1 MQRQLRL
8 SALLT
13 ALLAGCASTTVTLTP
28 PSQAPVCN
36 SAASALVLWAPQWRP
51 DQKDASQRE
60 AVAHAG
66 LQDFLSESQC
76 FARSEL
82 RRLPDLAPETI
93 ATQFDPAASQFDSVV
108 LISVRELGPVIRLLS
123 FPAFVDG
130 ATEVVLYVTT
140 YQAPAFAVSREFSVH
155 WRNGGP
161 GVVKGVSSLPDDL
174 KAALRVGLQPAPR
187 TR

>member
-1 MQRQLRL
+1 MRSQLRL

-13 ALLAGCASTTVTLTP
+13 ALLTGCASTTVTLTP
-28 PSQAPVCN
+28 SPQAPVCDP
-36 SAASALVLWAPQWRP
+36 AAAALVLWAPQWRP
-51 DQKDASQRE
+51 DQKDVPQRE

-66 LQDFLSESQC
+66 LQDFFSESQC

-93 ATQFDPAASQFDSVV
+93 ATQLGPAASQFDFVL
-108 LISVRELGPVIRLLS
+108 LISVHEFGPVVRLLN
-123 FPAFVDG
+123 FPALVEG
-130 ATEVVLYVTT
+130 ATEVVLHVTT
-140 YQAPAFAVSREFSVH
+140 YQAPAFAVSREFTVH

-161 GVVKGVSSLPDDL
+161 GVIKGVTSLSDDFR
-174 KAALRVGLQPAPR
+174 AALRVALQPATQ

>member
-8 SALLT
+8 CTLLT

-28 PSQAPVCN
+28 PSQAPVCDP
-36 SAASALVLWAPQWRP
+36 AASALVLWAPQWRP

-66 LQDFLSESQC
+66 LQDFLSETQC
-76 FARSEL
+76 FARSEF

-93 ATQFDPAASQFDSVV
+93 ATQLDSAASRFDSVV
-108 LISVRELGPVIRLLS
+108 LIRVRELGPVVRLLS

-130 ATEVVLYVTT
+130 ATEVVLHVTT
-140 YQAPAFAVSREFSVH
+140 YQAPAFAVSREFTAH

-161 GVVKGVSSLPDDL
+161 GVIKGVSSLPDDL
-174 KAALRVGLQPAPR
+174 MATLRVALQPAPQ

>member
-1 MQRQLRL
+1 MRSQLRL

-13 ALLAGCASTTVTLTP
+13 ALLTGCASTTVTLTP
-28 PSQAPVCN
+28 SPQAPGLRSSRGRVG
-36 SAASALVLWAPQWRP
+36 SLGAAMAPRP
-51 DQKDASQRE
+51 KDVPQRE

-66 LQDFLSESQC
+66 LQDFFSESQC

-93 ATQFDPAASQFDSVV
+93 ATQLGPAASQFDFVL
-108 LISVRELGPVIRLLS
+108 LISVHEFGPVVRLLN
-123 FPAFVDG
+123 FPALVEG
-130 ATEVVLYVTT
+130 ATEVVLHVTT
-140 YQAPAFAVSREFSVH
+140 YQAPAFAVSREFTVH

-161 GVVKGVSSLPDDL
+161 GVIKGVTSLSDDFR
-174 KAALRVGLQPAPR
+174 AALRVALQPATQ